1 MEKTKRDE
9 EKMEKAFEVPIERHI
24 PDGLP
29 ALWSNHFVTQHTEQ
43 EFMLTFFQI
52 APPILLEPTE
62 EEIEAIKSVRAIA
75 VARIV
80 LTPQKAHDL
89 LEAMQKNVS
98 KFEARRGEIDVASST
113 E

>member
-1 MEKTKRDE
+1 
-9 EKMEKAFEVPIERHI
+9 MEKAFEVPIERHI

-29 ALWSNHFVTQHTEQ
+29 VLWSNHFVIQHTEQ

-52 APPILLEPTE
+52 APPVLVEPTD

-80 LTPQKAHDL
+80 VTPQEAHNV
-89 LEAMQKNVS
+89 LEAMQKNVT